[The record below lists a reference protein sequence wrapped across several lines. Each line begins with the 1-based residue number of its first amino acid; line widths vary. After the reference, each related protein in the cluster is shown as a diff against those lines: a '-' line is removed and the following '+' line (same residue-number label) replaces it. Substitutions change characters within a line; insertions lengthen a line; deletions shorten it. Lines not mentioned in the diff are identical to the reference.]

1 MWEVKNESLVMVTL
15 PVCPCDCV
23 ISVPT
28 LSPLLAFVYFWA
40 STPFQEKN
48 KALKHPQHPCLHHSS
63 DRHTHKADCFVRS
76 RGTLFLLRTHA
87 RTHTAIIVKQTGK
100 RRAEAH
106 LTWQLCL
113 SPRMTLQQFTHIRK
127 MLCANSRELTH
138 FIGSLGSIQ
147 SRSVMSHFEIPPPH
161 KWT

>member
-48 KALKHPQHPCLHHSS
+48 KALKHLQHPCLHHSS

-87 RTHTAIIVKQTGK
+87 RTHRHYSKANRKKKSGGTSDLTALPVTSHDITAIHSHKENAV
-100 RRAEAH
+100 
-106 LTWQLCL
+106 C
-113 SPRMTLQQFTHIRK
+113 
-127 MLCANSRELTH
+127 ELTRVNTLH
-138 FIGSLGSIQ
+138 RQFRVDTEQICNVTFWDPS
-147 SRSVMSHFEIPPPH
+147 P
-161 KWT
+161 T